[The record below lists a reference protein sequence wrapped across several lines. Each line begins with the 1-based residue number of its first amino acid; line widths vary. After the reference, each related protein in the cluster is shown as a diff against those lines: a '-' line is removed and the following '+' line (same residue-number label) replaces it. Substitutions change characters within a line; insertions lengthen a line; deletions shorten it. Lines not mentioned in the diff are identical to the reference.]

1 VSRAANDDR
10 AEHGRHRAILEAWTD
25 KRLSSSIA
33 VMELLLATGDAA
45 RASAIIEQQAKSE
58 GTARYDALVQLLRD
72 HREGCDR
79 AVAIALRFDGALA
92 PNGVAER
99 VAWTKERFDEAVATS
114 EEASVALYSLGDA
127 DLLRAATD
135 EVVRAMLGWE
145 LLGRGKDVLEIG
157 CGIGRFQIALS
168 PHVRTA
174 VGIDVSSKMIGVARR
189 RAAGL
194 ANVRFEVCSGL
205 DLAGFQ
211 DDVFDLVHAVDSMPY
226 LVEAGLELVAA
237 HFREVARVLRREGE
251 FVMCGFSYRGD
262 LSQDRADV
270 RRLSRDYGFDVV
282 FDGVSPYELWNG
294 HVFRLRRCTP
304 KGPARSML
312 SHR

>member
-1 VSRAANDDR
+1 
-10 AEHGRHRAILEAWTD
+10 
-25 KRLSSSIA
+25 
-33 VMELLLATGDAA
+33 MELLLATGDAA
-45 RASAIIEQQAKSE
+45 RAAGIIEQQAKRE
-58 GTARYDALVQLLRD
+58 GTARYDDLITLLRD

-99 VAWTKERFDEAVATS
+99 VAWTKERFDEAVETC

-127 DLLRAATD
+127 DMLRAATD
-135 EVVRAMLGWE
+135 EVVRAMFDWE
-145 LLGRGKDVLEIG
+145 LLGPGKDVLQIG
-157 CGIGRFQIALS
+157 CGIGRFEIALS

-174 VGIDVSSKMIGVARR
+174 VGIDVSSKMIGAARR
-189 RAAGL
+189 RGAEL

-205 DLAGFQ
+205 DLSGFE
-211 DDVFDLVHAVDSMPY
+211 DAAFDLVYAIDSMPY
-226 LVEAGLELVAA
+226 LVEAGLELVAT

-270 RRLSRDYGFDVV
+270 RRLSGDYGFDVV
-282 FDGVSPYELWNG
+282 FDGISPYELWNG
-294 HVFRLRRCTP
+294 HVFRLRRRTD
-304 KGPARSML
+304 GANR
-312 SHR
+312 